1 MLPFLYFG
9 AVAGLEIIHSM
20 VIVILCGL
28 VATILFNLFVMPAL
42 YLSFGTTPE
51 PEMRFEDADFGSAS
65 NATTIMSEEA
75 DRP

>member
-1 MLPFLYFG
+1 
-9 AVAGLEIIHSM
+9 M

-51 PEMRFEDADFGSAS
+51 PEMRFEDADFGRAS
-65 NATTIMSEEA
+65 NAT
-75 DRP
+75 P